1 MLEKGFLC
9 VIGLII
15 GLAVP
20 YIIKAIKWFVSNHTK
35 WGKQKIKQTNKK
47 SYSDLIE
54 ELRRAFK

>member
-1 MLEKGFLC
+1 MLDKVIGI
-9 VIGLII
+9 VIGLVI
-15 GLAVP
+15 P
-20 YIIKAIKWFVSNHTK
+20 YIIKVIKWFILNHTK

>member
-1 MLEKGFLC
+1 MLDKVIGI

-15 GLAVP
+15 P
-20 YIIKAIKWFVSNHTK
+20 YIIKAIKWFVLNHTK

-54 ELRRAFK
+54 DLRRAFK